1 MSQRAIIWTVVV
13 VIIVIVGGW
22 YLLSNGSLGS
32 MSSGSTMATSTAA
45 TSTADTT
52 TSTTQATTLK
62 ALTAQGGNYTCT
74 IDTITSG
81 GETTGTVEG
90 AGGKTR
96 LDLMVTQ
103 NSVNTTMHI
112 IHNGTISYT
121 WVDGQQTGT
130 KATITPTTP
139 VTPAQGGVISV
150 SDTSNVSS
158 TCHPWLPDASA
169 FVPPTGITFVA
180 Q

>member
-1 MSQRAIIWTVVV
+1 MSQRAIIWTIVV
-13 VIIVIVGGW
+13 VIVIIAGGW
-22 YLLSNGSLGS
+22 YFLSYDNVGSP
-32 MSSGSTMATSTAA
+32 SSTADMATTTVATST
-45 TSTADTT
+45 TT
-52 TSTTQATTLK
+52 TTTQATTLK

-96 LDLMVTQ
+96 LDLIVAQ
-103 NSVNTTMHI
+103 NGENTTMHI
-112 IHNGTISYT
+112 IRNGTTSYT

-130 KATITPTTP
+130 EATITPTTP
-139 VTPAQGGVISV
+139 ITPASGGVISV
-150 SDTSNVSS
+150 NDTSNVSS
-158 TCHPWLPDASA
+158 TCHPWIPDASQ
-169 FVPPTGITFVA
+169 FVPPAGITFSA